1 MNIFLGAVTGATH
14 IRSTRGGREGGR
26 ARGGMAATY
35 SPTPHRI
42 ALCALARY
50 LDDAD
55 DDDDDDDDDARDGD
69 GEKDA
74 RRRRRTRLG
83 PSDRRALARA
93 LMRACEDASDLLEP
107 DLRTFKRSLDAESR
121 ASGAP
126 PPSSSS
132 SRPAPLGRKKTK
144 RAMRAAKRANLADS
158 DGDVDMDTS
167 DVDISDGVSDDDV
180 SDDDD
185 DDAGTSAPG
194 RASSSSSRRRNLKD
208 VLTEAVDGVRDV
220 DALVALFRDVAPRS
234 SHEASMRGLSAD
246 EAAYD
251 ETWGMKRVDAESAI
265 GVFLRRV
272 LYKSFSP
279 IARFQHLIASPFN

>member
-251 ETWGMKRVDAESAI
+251 ETWADEARRR
-265 GVFLRRV
+265 GVGDRRLSQRAFYTKV
-272 LYKSFSP
+272 FHPSP
-279 IARFQHLIASPFN
+279 GFNI